1 MSDTDE
7 EVRVTIAQEAAVWF
21 VRNRAKAVSA
31 QERAAFGLWLK
42 SSPMHVEEYLKT
54 AVIARD
60 LHTAIDPSH
69 PDFQSWLEDAQA
81 DDNVTSLIPLNRNPS
96 QDLEVEAGRSKR
108 RRPIAA
114 IMAITALAASILA
127 MVVGVLWLQR
137 DGERF
142 GLPKRFVTVHAEQG
156 SWLLPDGTSMS
167 LNSDSAVTVRYNA
180 HERVIEVERGQA
192 LFHVAHARARRFRVI
207 AGEAGVIAV
216 GTEFDVFRK
225 SGSTL
230 VTVVEGK
237 VAVFSGEA
245 PTITT
250 SAVLPPQTLSVGA
263 GEQIQVADHSPPARA
278 STVNV
283 QQAVAWVQR
292 QVAFTERPLGE
303 VAAEFNR
310 YGAVPIVVESERL
323 RELPISGI
331 FNAYDT
337 DSFVAFIGRLDG
349 VEIDRTSQRILV
361 RADARSMP

>member
-1 MSDTDE
+1 MNKDDE
-7 EVRVTIAQEAAVWF
+7 EVRVSIAQEAAVWF

-60 LHTAIDPSH
+60 LHAAIDPSH
-69 PDFQSWLEDAQA
+69 PDFKSWLEDAQA
-81 DDNVTSLIPLNRNPS
+81 DDNVTSLVPWNRHQS
-96 QDLEVEAGRSKR
+96 QNLEVQAGRLKR
-108 RRPIAA
+108 FRPIAA
-114 IMAITALAASILA
+114 IAATIL
-127 MVVGVLWLQR
+127 MVIAGVLWLQR

-142 GLPKRFVTVHAEQG
+142 GLPRRFVTVHAEQG

-192 LFHVAHARARRFRVI
+192 LFHVAHERARRFRVI

-225 SGSTL
+225 SGSTQ

-245 PTITT
+245 PGMTT
-250 SAVLPPQTLSVGA
+250 SAVLPPRTLSVGA
-263 GEQIQVADHSPPARA
+263 GEQIQVTDHSPPVRA
-278 STVNV
+278 SAVNV
-283 QQAVAWVQR
+283 RQAVAWVQR

-310 YGAVPIVVESERL
+310 YGAVPIIVQSERL

-349 VEIDRTSQRILV
+349 VEIDRTPQRILV
-361 RADARSMP
+361 RADAQ

>member
-1 MSDTDE
+1 MRRDDE
-7 EVRVTIAQEAAVWF
+7 KVRLIIAQEAADWF
-21 VRNRAKAVSA
+21 VRNRSKSVSA

-42 SSPMHVEEYLKT
+42 SSPLHVEEYLKT

-60 LHTAIDPSH
+60 LHAAIDPSL
-69 PDFQSWLEDAQA
+69 PEFRSWLQDAQA
-81 DDNVTSLIPLNRNPS
+81 DDGNVTVLIPGNRSRSPS
-96 QDLEVEAGRSKR
+96 PAGRLKR
-108 RRPIAA
+108 WRPVAAIAA
-114 IMAITALAASILA
+114 ALL
-127 MVVGVLWLQR
+127 MVMVGVIWLQR

-142 GLPKRFVTVHAEQG
+142 GLPRRFVTVHAEQG

-167 LNSDSAVTVRYNA
+167 LNSDSAVTVRYSA
-180 HERVIEVERGQA
+180 HERVVEVERGQA
-192 LFHVAHARARRFRVI
+192 LFHVAHEPARRFRVM

-225 SGSTL
+225 SGSTQ

-245 PTITT
+245 PAMTA
-250 SAVLPPQTLSVGA
+250 SAVLPLQTLSVTA
-263 GEQIQVADHSPPARA
+263 GEQIQVTDHSPPVRA
-278 STVNV
+278 GAVNV

-292 QVAFTERPLGE
+292 KVAFTERPLGE

-310 YGAVPIVVESERL
+310 YGAVPIVVQSERL

-337 DSFVAFIGRLDG
+337 DSFLAFIGRLDG
-349 VEIDRTSQRILV
+349 VEIDRNSQRILV
-361 RADARSMP
+361 RTDAQ

>member
-1 MSDTDE
+1 MRRDDE
-7 EVRVTIAQEAAVWF
+7 KVRLIIAQEAADWF
-21 VRNRAKAVSA
+21 VRNRSKSVSA

-42 SSPMHVEEYLKT
+42 SSPLHVEEYLKT

-60 LHTAIDPSH
+60 LHAAIDPSL
-69 PDFQSWLEDAQA
+69 PEFRSWLQDAQA
-81 DDNVTSLIPLNRNPS
+81 DDGNVTVLIPGNRSPS
-96 QDLEVEAGRSKR
+96 PSPAGRLKR
-108 RRPIAA
+108 WRPVAAIAA
-114 IMAITALAASILA
+114 ALL
-127 MVVGVLWLQR
+127 MVMVGVIWLQR

-142 GLPKRFVTVHAEQG
+142 GLPRRFVTVHAEQG

-167 LNSDSAVTVRYNA
+167 LNSDSAVTVRYSA
-180 HERVIEVERGQA
+180 HERVVEVERGQA
-192 LFHVAHARARRFRVI
+192 LFHVAHEPARRFRVM

-225 SGSTL
+225 SGSTQ

-245 PTITT
+245 PAMTA
-250 SAVLPPQTLSVGA
+250 SAVLPLQTLSVTA
-263 GEQIQVADHSPPARA
+263 GEQIQVTDHSPPVRA
-278 STVNV
+278 GAVNV

-292 QVAFTERPLGE
+292 KVAFTERPLGE

-310 YGAVPIVVESERL
+310 YGAVPIVVQSERL

-337 DSFVAFIGRLDG
+337 DSFLAFIGRLDG
-349 VEIDRTSQRILV
+349 VEIDCNSQRILV
-361 RADARSMP
+361 RTDAQ

>member
-1 MSDTDE
+1 MSKDD
-7 EVRVTIAQEAAVWF
+7 EVRVSIAQEAAVWF
-21 VRNRAKAVSA
+21 VRNRAKAISA
-31 QERAAFGLWLK
+31 QDRAAFGLWLK

-54 AVIARD
+54 AVVARD
-60 LHTAIDPSH
+60 LHAAIDPSH
-69 PDFQSWLEDAQA
+69 PDFKSWLEDAQA
-81 DDNVTSLIPLNRNPS
+81 DDKASVVPLNRNPL
-96 QDLEVEAGRSKR
+96 QELEVEAARSK

-114 IMAITALAASILA
+114 IMAITAIAASILA
-127 MVVGVLWLQR
+127 MVVGVLWLQG

-180 HERVIEVERGQA
+180 HERVVEVERGQA
-192 LFHVAHARARRFRVI
+192 LFHVAHERARRFRVI
-207 AGEAGVIAV
+207 AGEAGIIAV

-225 SGSTL
+225 SGSTQ

-245 PTITT
+245 PAVTT

-263 GEQIQVADHSPPARA
+263 GEQIRVTDHSAPVRA
-278 STVNV
+278 SAVNV

-310 YGAVPIVVESERL
+310 YGAVPIIVQSERL

-361 RADARSMP
+361 RADTQGQRLLP

>member
-1 MSDTDE
+1 MRGADE
-7 EVRVTIAQEAAVWF
+7 KVRLSIAQEAADWF
-21 VRNRAKAVSA
+21 VRNRSKTVSA
-31 QERAAFGLWLK
+31 QEHAAFGRWLK
-42 SSPMHVEEYLKT
+42 SSPLHVEEYLKI

-60 LHTAIDPSH
+60 LHAAIDPVL
-69 PDFQSWLEDAQA
+69 PEFQSWLQNAQA
-81 DDNVTSLIPLNRNPS
+81 EDNVTSLVPRNDHQS
-96 QDLEVEAGRSKR
+96 QEPEIHTGRLKR
-108 RRPIAA
+108 VGAIAA
-114 IMAITALAASILA
+114 IAATLLIVMA
-127 MVVGVLWLQR
+127 GVLWLQR

-142 GLPKRFVTVHAEQG
+142 GLPRLFVTAHAEQG

-180 HERVIEVERGQA
+180 HERVVTVERGQA
-192 LFHVAHARARRFRVI
+192 LFHVAHEPARRFRVV
-207 AGEAGVIAV
+207 AGEAGVIAL

-225 SGSTL
+225 SGSTQ

-245 PTITT
+245 PTMTT
-250 SAVLPPQTLSVGA
+250 SSAVLPPQTLSVSA
-263 GEQIQVADHSPPARA
+263 GEQIQMTGHSPPVRTSA
-278 STVNV
+278 VNV
-283 QQAVAWVQR
+283 RQAVAWVQR

-310 YGAVPIVVESERL
+310 YGAVPIVVQSERL

-349 VEIDRTSQRILV
+349 VEIDRTPQQIVV
-361 RADARSMP
+361 RTDAQ

>member
-1 MSDTDE
+1 MSKDDE
-7 EVRVTIAQEAAVWF
+7 EVRVSIAQEAAVWF

-60 LHTAIDPSH
+60 LHAAIDPSH
-69 PDFQSWLEDAQA
+69 PDFKSWLEDAQS
-81 DDNVTSLIPLNRNPS
+81 DDETSVVPLHRHPS
-96 QDLEVEAGRSKR
+96 RELEVQAGRLKR
-108 RRPIAA
+108 LRPIAA
-114 IMAITALAASILA
+114 IAATIL
-127 MVVGVLWLQR
+127 MVIVGVLWLQR

-142 GLPKRFVTVHAEQG
+142 GVPRRFVTVHAEQG

-192 LFHVAHARARRFRVI
+192 LFHVAHERARRFRVI

-225 SGSTL
+225 SGSTQ

-245 PTITT
+245 PEMTT

-263 GEQIQVADHSPPARA
+263 GEQIQVVDHSPPVRA
-278 STVNV
+278 SAVNV
-283 QQAVAWVQR
+283 RQAVAWVQR

-310 YGAVPIVVESERL
+310 YGAVPIIVQSERL

-349 VEIDRTSQRILV
+349 VEIDRTPQRILV
-361 RADARSMP
+361 RADAQ

>member
-1 MSDTDE
+1 MRRDDE
-7 EVRVTIAQEAAVWF
+7 KVRLIIAQEAADWF
-21 VRNRAKAVSA
+21 VRNRSKSVSA

-42 SSPMHVEEYLKT
+42 SSPLHVEEYLKT

-60 LHTAIDPSH
+60 LHAAIDPSL
-69 PDFQSWLEDAQA
+69 PEFRSWLQDAQA
-81 DDNVTSLIPLNRNPS
+81 DDGNVTVLIPGNRSPS
-96 QDLEVEAGRSKR
+96 SSPAGRLKR
-108 RRPIAA
+108 WRPVAAIAA
-114 IMAITALAASILA
+114 ALL
-127 MVVGVLWLQR
+127 MVMVGVIWLQR

-142 GLPKRFVTVHAEQG
+142 GLPRRFVTVHAEQG

-167 LNSDSAVTVRYNA
+167 LNSDSAVTVRYSA
-180 HERVIEVERGQA
+180 HERVVEVERGQA
-192 LFHVAHARARRFRVI
+192 LFHVAHEPARRFRVM

-225 SGSTL
+225 SGSTQ

-245 PTITT
+245 PAMTA
-250 SAVLPPQTLSVGA
+250 SAVLPLQTLSVTA
-263 GEQIQVADHSPPARA
+263 GEQIQVTDHSPPVRA
-278 STVNV
+278 GAVNV

-292 QVAFTERPLGE
+292 KVAFTERPLGE

-310 YGAVPIVVESERL
+310 YGAVPIVVQSERL

-337 DSFVAFIGRLDG
+337 DSFLAFIGRLDG
-349 VEIDRTSQRILV
+349 VEIDRNSQRILV
-361 RADARSMP
+361 RTDAQ

>member
-1 MSDTDE
+1 MSGADE
-7 EVRVTIAQEAAVWF
+7 QVRLGIAQEAADWF
-21 VRNRAKAVSA
+21 VRNRAKVVSA

-42 SSPMHVEEYLKT
+42 SSPLHIEEYLKT

-60 LHTAIDPSH
+60 LHAAIDPSH
-69 PDFQSWLEDAQA
+69 PEFQSWLQDAQA
-81 DDNVTSLIPLNRNPS
+81 DDNVTSLALRNRNQS
-96 QDLEVEAGRSKR
+96 EDLEVQAGRLKR
-108 RRPIAA
+108 WRPIAA
-114 IMAITALAASILA
+114 IAATILI
-127 MVVGVLWLQR
+127 VIVGVLWLQR

-142 GLPKRFVTVHAEQG
+142 GLPRRFVTVHAEQG

-167 LNSDSAVTVRYNA
+167 LNSDSAVTVRYNL
-180 HERVIEVERGQA
+180 HERVVEVERGQA
-192 LFHVAHARARRFRVI
+192 LFHVAHEGARRFRVM

-225 SGSTL
+225 SGSTQ

-245 PTITT
+245 PTMTM

-263 GEQIQVADHSPPARA
+263 GEQVQVTDHSPPARA
-278 STVNV
+278 SAVNV

-303 VAAEFNR
+303 VAEEFNR
-310 YGAVPIVVESERL
+310 YGAVPIIVQSERL

-349 VEIDRTSQRILV
+349 VEIDRTAQRILV
-361 RADARSMP
+361 RANAQ

>member
-1 MSDTDE
+1 MRAGDE
-7 EVRVTIAQEAAVWF
+7 QVRLSIAQEAADWF
-21 VRNRAKAVSA
+21 VRNRSKALTA

-42 SSPMHVEEYLKT
+42 SSPLHVEEYLKT

-60 LHTAIDPSH
+60 LHAAIDPSL
-69 PDFQSWLEDAQA
+69 PEFQSWLKDAQA
-81 DDNVTSLIPLNRNPS
+81 DDNVTSLVPWNRNQS
-96 QDLEVEAGRSKR
+96 QDLEVQAGRLKR
-108 RRPIAA
+108 LRPIAA
-114 IMAITALAASILA
+114 LAATLL
-127 MVVGVLWLQR
+127 MVIVGMLWLQR

-142 GLPKRFVTVHAEQG
+142 GLPRRFVTVHAEQG

-167 LNSDSAVTVRYNA
+167 LNSDSAATVRYNA
-180 HERVIEVERGQA
+180 HERVVEVERGQA
-192 LFHVAHARARRFRVI
+192 LFHVAHERARRFRVI

-225 SGSTL
+225 SGSTQ

-245 PTITT
+245 PAMTT
-250 SAVLPPQTLSVGA
+250 SAVLPPQTLAVGA
-263 GEQIQVADHSPPARA
+263 GEQIQVADHSPPVRTSA
-278 STVNV
+278 VNV

-292 QVAFTERPLGE
+292 QVAFTDRPLGE
-303 VAAEFNR
+303 VVAEFNR
-310 YGAVPIVVESERL
+310 YGAVPIVVQSDRL

-349 VEIDRTSQRILV
+349 VEIDRTPQQIVV
-361 RADARSMP
+361 RTDAQ

>member
-1 MSDTDE
+1 MNKDDE
-7 EVRVTIAQEAAVWF
+7 EVRVSIAQEAAVWF

-60 LHTAIDPSH
+60 LHAALDPSH
-69 PDFQSWLEDAQA
+69 PEFKSWLEDAQA
-81 DDNVTSLIPLNRNPS
+81 DDNVTNLVPWNRHQSEN
-96 QDLEVEAGRSKR
+96 LEVQAGRLKR
-108 RRPIAA
+108 FRPIAA
-114 IMAITALAASILA
+114 IAAAIL
-127 MVVGVLWLQR
+127 MVIVGMLWLQR

-142 GLPKRFVTVHAEQG
+142 GVPRRFVTVHAEQG

-192 LFHVAHARARRFRVI
+192 LFHVAHERARRFRVI

-225 SGSTL
+225 SGSTQ

-245 PTITT
+245 PGMTT

-263 GEQIQVADHSPPARA
+263 GEQIQVTDHSPPVRA
-278 STVNV
+278 SAVNV
-283 QQAVAWVQR
+283 RQAVAWVQR

-303 VAAEFNR
+303 IAAEFNR
-310 YGAVPIVVESERL
+310 YGAVPIIVQSERL

-349 VEIDRTSQRILV
+349 VEIDRTPQRILV
-361 RADARSMP
+361 RADAQ

>member
-1 MSDTDE
+1 MS
-7 EVRVTIAQEAAVWF
+7 IAQEAAIWF

-60 LHTAIDPSH
+60 LHAAIDPSH
-69 PDFQSWLEDAQA
+69 PDFKSWLEDAQA
-81 DDNVTSLIPLNRNPS
+81 DDNVTSLVPWNRHQS
-96 QDLEVEAGRSKR
+96 QNLEVQAGRLKR
-108 RRPIAA
+108 FRPIAA
-114 IMAITALAASILA
+114 IAATIL
-127 MVVGVLWLQR
+127 MVIAGVLWLQR

-142 GLPKRFVTVHAEQG
+142 GLPRRFVTVHAEQG

-192 LFHVAHARARRFRVI
+192 LFHVAHERARRFRVI

-225 SGSTL
+225 SGSTQ

-245 PTITT
+245 PGMTT
-250 SAVLPPQTLSVGA
+250 SAVLPPRTLSVGA
-263 GEQIQVADHSPPARA
+263 GEQIQVTDHSPPVRA
-278 STVNV
+278 SAVNV
-283 QQAVAWVQR
+283 RQAVAWVQR

-303 VAAEFNR
+303 IAAEFNR
-310 YGAVPIVVESERL
+310 YGAVPIIVQSERL

-349 VEIDRTSQRILV
+349 VEIDRTPQRILV
-361 RADARSMP
+361 RADAQ

>member
-1 MSDTDE
+1 MRRDDE
-7 EVRVTIAQEAAVWF
+7 KVRLIIAQEAADWF
-21 VRNRAKAVSA
+21 VRNRSKSVSA

-42 SSPMHVEEYLKT
+42 SSPLHVEEYLKT

-60 LHTAIDPSH
+60 LHAAIDPSL
-69 PDFQSWLEDAQA
+69 PEFRSWLQDAQA
-81 DDNVTSLIPLNRNPS
+81 DDGNVTVLIPGNRSPS
-96 QDLEVEAGRSKR
+96 PSPAGRLKR
-108 RRPIAA
+108 SRPVAAIAA
-114 IMAITALAASILA
+114 ALL
-127 MVVGVLWLQR
+127 MVMVGVIWLQR

-142 GLPKRFVTVHAEQG
+142 GLPRRFVTVHAEQG

-167 LNSDSAVTVRYNA
+167 LNSDSAVTVRYSA
-180 HERVIEVERGQA
+180 HERVVEVERGQA
-192 LFHVAHARARRFRVI
+192 LFHVAHEPARRFRVM

-225 SGSTL
+225 SGSTQ

-245 PTITT
+245 PAMTA
-250 SAVLPPQTLSVGA
+250 SAVLPLQTLSVTA
-263 GEQIQVADHSPPARA
+263 GEQIQVTDHSPPVRA
-278 STVNV
+278 GAVNV

-292 QVAFTERPLGE
+292 KVAFTERPLGE

-310 YGAVPIVVESERL
+310 YGAVPIVVQSERL

-337 DSFVAFIGRLDG
+337 DSFLAFIGRLDG
-349 VEIDRTSQRILV
+349 VEIDRNSQRILV
-361 RADARSMP
+361 RTDAQ

>member
-1 MSDTDE
+1 MSRDE
-7 EVRVTIAQEAAVWF
+7 EVRVSIAQEAAVWF

-60 LHTAIDPSH
+60 LHAAIDPSH
-69 PDFQSWLEDAQA
+69 PDFKSWLEDAQA
-81 DDNVTSLIPLNRNPS
+81 DDNVTSLVPRNRNQS
-96 QDLEVEAGRSKR
+96 ENLEVQAGRLKR
-108 RRPIAA
+108 FRPIAT
-114 IMAITALAASILA
+114 IAATIL
-127 MVVGVLWLQR
+127 MVIVGVLWLQR

-142 GLPKRFVTVHAEQG
+142 GLPRRFVTVHAEQG

-167 LNSDSAVTVRYNA
+167 LNSDSAVTVRYNT

-192 LFHVAHARARRFRVI
+192 LFHVAHERARRFRVI

-225 SGSTL
+225 SGSTQ

-245 PTITT
+245 PAMTT
-250 SAVLPPQTLSVGA
+250 SAVLPLQTLSVGA

-278 STVNV
+278 RTVNV

-310 YGAVPIVVESERL
+310 YGAVPIVVQSERL

-349 VEIDRTSQRILV
+349 VEIDRTPQRILV
-361 RADARSMP
+361 RADAQ

>member
-1 MSDTDE
+1 MRRDDE
-7 EVRVTIAQEAAVWF
+7 KVRLIIAQEAADWF
-21 VRNRAKAVSA
+21 VRNRSKSVSA

-42 SSPMHVEEYLKT
+42 SSPLHVEEYLKT

-60 LHTAIDPSH
+60 LHAAIDPSL
-69 PDFQSWLEDAQA
+69 PEFRSWLQDAQA
-81 DDNVTSLIPLNRNPS
+81 DDGNVTVLIPGNRSPS
-96 QDLEVEAGRSKR
+96 PSPAGRLKR
-108 RRPIAA
+108 WRPVAAIAA
-114 IMAITALAASILA
+114 ALL
-127 MVVGVLWLQR
+127 MVMVGVIWLQR

-142 GLPKRFVTVHAEQG
+142 GLPRRFVTVHAEQG

-167 LNSDSAVTVRYNA
+167 LNSDSAVTVRYSA
-180 HERVIEVERGQA
+180 HERVVEVERGQA
-192 LFHVAHARARRFRVI
+192 LFHVAHEPARRFRVM

-225 SGSTL
+225 SGSTQ

-245 PTITT
+245 PAMTA
-250 SAVLPPQTLSVGA
+250 SAVLPLQTLSVTA
-263 GEQIQVADHSPPARA
+263 GEQIQVTDHSPPVRA
-278 STVNV
+278 GAVNV

-292 QVAFTERPLGE
+292 KVAFTERPLGE

-310 YGAVPIVVESERL
+310 YGAVPIVVQSERL

-337 DSFVAFIGRLDG
+337 DSFLAFIGRLDG
-349 VEIDRTSQRILV
+349 VEIDRNSQRILV
-361 RADARSMP
+361 RTDAQ

>member
-1 MSDTDE
+1 MPAPNAASGIAMSDTDE

-21 VRNRAKAVSA
+21 VRNRAKDVSA

-60 LHTAIDPSH
+60 LHAAIDPSH
-69 PDFQSWLEDAQA
+69 AAFQSWLQDAQTD
-81 DDNVTSLIPLNRNPS
+81 DDNVTSLVPLNRNPS
-96 QDLEVEAGRSKR
+96 QDLEVEAGPPKR
-108 RRPIAA
+108 PRPMAA
-114 IMAITALAASILA
+114 IMVITALAASLFA

-167 LNSDSAVTVRYNA
+167 LNSDSAVTVRYNG
-180 HERVIEVERGQA
+180 HERVVEVERGQA
-192 LFHVAHARARRFRVI
+192 LFHVAHEHARRFRVI
-207 AGEAGVIAV
+207 AGAAGVIAV

-245 PTITT
+245 PTMTAN
-250 SAVLPPQTLSVGA
+250 AVLPPQTLSVGA
-263 GEQIQVADHSPPARA
+263 GEQDRKS
-278 STVNV
+278 
-283 QQAVAWVQR
+283 
-292 QVAFTERPLGE
+292 
-303 VAAEFNR
+303 
-310 YGAVPIVVESERL
+310 VV
-323 RELPISGI
+323 
-331 FNAYDT
+331 
-337 DSFVAFIGRLDG
+337 
-349 VEIDRTSQRILV
+349 
-361 RADARSMP
+361 